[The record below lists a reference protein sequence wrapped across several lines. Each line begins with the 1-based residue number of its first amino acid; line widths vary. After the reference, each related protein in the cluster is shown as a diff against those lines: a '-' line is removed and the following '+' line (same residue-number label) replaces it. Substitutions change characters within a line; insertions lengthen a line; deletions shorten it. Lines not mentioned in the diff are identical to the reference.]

1 MELLKKLSITSKT
14 TSEDQKAQER
24 EEFDKE
30 LEELLDDDFLIQFQK
45 KRMLEMLEMSG
56 MVRKFGEL
64 ISLNNK
70 DEFLQAIDSE
80 HKNVTVIVHVYE
92 EKNRACKAMNTCLI
106 QLAEEYACVKFC
118 KILST
123 IAGLSKNFRTSALP
137 TILVYKNG
145 NVIGNFI
152 RLHDEFGD
160 EFISSDVEGFLIEHS
175 LLPDK
180 TLLSINTS
188 INSSAN

>member
-1 MELLKKLSITSKT
+1 MKKLSITSKT
-14 TSEDQKAQER
+14 TSEDQKSQER

-30 LEELLDDDFLIQFQK
+30 LDELLNDDFLLQFQK
-45 KRMLEMLEMSG
+45 KRMQEMLMLSG
-56 MVRKFGEL
+56 LLQKFGEL
-64 ISLNNK
+64 IALNNK

-92 EKNRACKAMNTCLI
+92 EKNRACKAMNSCLN
-106 QLAEEYACVKFC
+106 QLAKEYICVKFC

-123 IAGLSKNFRTSALP
+123 VAGLSKSFRTSALP

-160 EFISSDVEGFLIEHS
+160 EFFSSDVEGFLIEHS

-180 TLLSINTS
+180 SLLSNNTS
-188 INSSAN
+188 INASEK